1 MSESDDEKISDSKSS
16 SASNQ
21 DKNDCPTDGLYEL
34 PVRNDLSNAADI
46 KEAILNTIAG
56 GDQIII
62 DGTRVERMDTP
73 VVQVLCAA
81 RTSLAKEDVIV
92 RFRAP
97 SEAMMKSFVDLG
109 LAVEIDKWSNEQWEN

>member
-1 MSESDDEKISDSKSS
+1 MPKSHKERKSS
-16 SASNQ
+16 PKNSGSNNQ
-21 DKNDCPTDGLYEL
+21 DNDDCGTGGFYEL
-34 PVRNDLSNAADI
+34 PVRNDLSNAAEI

-73 VVQVLCAA
+73 VVQILCAA
-81 RTSLAKEDVIV
+81 RKSLAKEDVMV

-97 SEAMMKSFVDLG
+97 SEAMTKSFVDLG
-109 LAVEIDKWSNEQWEN
+109 LAIEINDWSNEQWEN